1 MAMDGKELV
10 EKLAKLSQVQ
20 SIKDIPQLTHALF
33 PGTHCPLMGAAMAV
47 GGIKDSLIVVVGT
60 DECTYY
66 TKSMTI
72 HSEKFGALA
81 AVVFQSFW
89 MTMM

>member
-33 PGTHCPLMGAAMAV
+33 STCNC
-47 GGIKDSLIVVVGT
+47 GIWK
-60 DECTYY
+60 
-66 TKSMTI
+66 
-72 HSEKFGALA
+72 
-81 AVVFQSFW
+81 
-89 MTMM
+89 

>member
-33 PGTHCPLMGAAMAV
+33 PGTQGFSVLC
-47 GGIKDSLIVVVGT
+47 ST
-60 DECTYY
+60 N
-66 TKSMTI
+66 
-72 HSEKFGALA
+72 
-81 AVVFQSFW
+81 
-89 MTMM
+89 

>member
-33 PGTHCPLMGAAMAV
+33 PGTHCPLMGAAWWHQ
-47 GGIKDSLIVVVGT
+47 GQPDRCGWYG
-60 DECTYY
+60 
-66 TKSMTI
+66 
-72 HSEKFGALA
+72 
-81 AVVFQSFW
+81 
-89 MTMM
+89 

>member
-33 PGTHCPLMGAAMAV
+33 PGTHCPLMGAAM
-47 GGIKDSLIVVVGT
+47 GCWWHQGQPDRCSWYG
-60 DECTYY
+60 
-66 TKSMTI
+66 
-72 HSEKFGALA
+72 
-81 AVVFQSFW
+81 
-89 MTMM
+89 

>member
-33 PGTHCPLMGAAMAV
+33 PGTHCPLMGC
-47 GGIKDSLIVVVGT
+47 GYGCWWHQGQPDRCGW
-60 DECTYY
+60 Y
-66 TKSMTI
+66 
-72 HSEKFGALA
+72 G
-81 AVVFQSFW
+81 
-89 MTMM
+89 

>member
-33 PGTHCPLMGAAMAV
+33 TLSSDGCGYGCWWHQGQPDRCGWYG
-47 GGIKDSLIVVVGT
+47 
-60 DECTYY
+60 
-66 TKSMTI
+66 
-72 HSEKFGALA
+72 
-81 AVVFQSFW
+81 
-89 MTMM
+89 